1 MTYAVLY
8 VSEAIKDLSTE
19 TIAEISK
26 VSSIN
31 NARDEI
37 SGALLYMEGEFLQIL
52 EGEEKILMQT
62 YQRIDADSRH
72 SAANLLFYGPI
83 EFRSFKNWDMK
94 YSSVDIEKFQQ
105 RTGLQSFTQFF
116 ERCTEDKY
124 LEMGLMLFNE
134 FSTATS
140 K

>member
-1 MTYAVLY
+1 MTYAILY
-8 VSEAIKDLSTE
+8 VSKAIEDLSNE
-19 TIAEISK
+19 TIADISK
-26 VSSIN
+26 VSSVN

-37 SGALLYMEGEFLQIL
+37 SGALLYMEGQFLQVL

-72 SAANLLFYGPI
+72 SASNLLFYGPV
-83 EFRSFKNWDMK
+83 ESRSFKNWDMK

-105 RTGLQSFTQFF
+105 RTGLQSFSQFF
-116 ERCTEDKY
+116 DRCTEDKY
-124 LEMGLMLFNE
+124 LEMGLMLFKE

-140 K
+140 